1 MPNLLDSR
9 RRIKSVKNTQQI
21 TKAMKMVSAAKL
33 KRAQDRVVTA
43 RPFANKMME
52 VLGGLADRIDEDFH
66 HPLLDARGDQRYL
79 MVLIT
84 ADKGLCGAFNTNL
97 IKAAQAFI
105 VANPNKEV
113 EILAVGRKGRD
124 FFRRRGANLVGEY
137 IGLTGKG
144 RVEFSEALGVA
155 RDVVKR
161 FTEDKTIDKAF
172 VIYNE
177 FKSVMQQRVVTE
189 QLLPVARQ
197 SHDVPPETYPNSLT
211 QSQFVD
217 AVNANSRNRLSQVE
231 RDQLVSDLTS
241 GAKTRAQVLKMLEDP
256 AAGGQPVTRVDYIY
270 EQPPGEIFSR
280 LLPRLIETQIF
291 RALLES
297 IASEQGARMTA
308 MDSASK
314 NARELIDSLT
324 LNMNRV
330 RQAAITNEIIEVVSG
345 AAAL

>member
-1 MPNLLDSR
+1 
-9 RRIKSVKNTQQI
+9 
-21 TKAMKMVSAAKL
+21 MVSAAKL

-43 RPFANKMME
+43 RPFANKMAE
-52 VLGGLADRIDEDFH
+52 VLSGLADRTDENFR

-79 MVLIT
+79 LVLVT

-97 IKAAQAFI
+97 IKAAQNFI
-105 VANPNKEV
+105 RENEGKDI

-124 FFRRRGANLVGEY
+124 FFRRRNVRLVGEY
-137 IGLTGKG
+137 IGVTGKG
-144 RVEFSEALGVA
+144 RVDFSEALEIA
-155 RDVVKR
+155 RDVIKR
-161 FTEDKTIDKAF
+161 FTDEQEIDKVF

-189 QLLPVARQ
+189 QILPVARA
-197 SHDVPPETYPNSLT
+197 STEAHTATAD
-211 QSQFVD
+211 
-217 AVNANSRNRLSQVE
+217 
-231 RDQLVSDLTS
+231 
-241 GAKTRAQVLKMLEDP
+241 KTLNL
-256 AAGGQPVTRVDYIY
+256 VDYIY
-270 EQPPGEIFSR
+270 EQPPSQIFSR
-280 LLPRLIETQIF
+280 LLPRLVETQIF

-324 LNMNRV
+324 LNMNRI

>member
-1 MPNLLDSR
+1 MPNLLDIR

-43 RPFANKMME
+43 RPFANKMIE
-52 VLGGLADRIDEDFH
+52 VLGGLADRTDENFH
-66 HPLLDARGDQRYL
+66 HPLLDARGDERYL
-79 MVLIT
+79 LVLVT

-97 IKAAQAFI
+97 IKAAQTFI
-105 VANPNKEV
+105 RDNPGKQID
-113 EILAVGRKGRD
+113 ILPVGRKGRD
-124 FFRRRGANLVGEY
+124 FFRRRGASLVGEY
-137 IGLTGKG
+137 IGVTGKG
-144 RVEFSEALGVA
+144 RVDFSEALEIA
-155 RDVVKR
+155 RDVIKR
-161 FTEDKTIDKAF
+161 FTEDEEIDKVF

-177 FKSVMQQRVVTE
+177 FKSVLQQRVATE
-189 QLLPVARQ
+189 QLLPVARGASSASEPASTNQ
-197 SHDVPPETYPNSLT
+197 PLT
-211 QSQFVD
+211 
-217 AVNANSRNRLSQVE
+217 L
-231 RDQLVSDLTS
+231 
-241 GAKTRAQVLKMLEDP
+241 
-256 AAGGQPVTRVDYIY
+256 VDYIY
-270 EQPPGEIFSR
+270 EQPPSEIFAR
-280 LLPRLIETQIF
+280 LLPRLVETQIF

-345 AAAL
+345 AAAQ

>member
-1 MPNLLDSR
+1 MPNLLDIR
-9 RRIKSVKNTQQI
+9 RRLKSVKNTQQI

-52 VLGGLADRIDEDFH
+52 VMGELAGRTDENFH
-66 HPLLDARGDQRYL
+66 HPLLDQRGDDRYL
-79 MVLIT
+79 LILIT

-105 VANPNKEV
+105 RDNQGKH
-113 EILAVGRKGRD
+113 IDLLAVGRKGRD
-124 FFRRRGANLVGEY
+124 FFRRRNQPVVGEY

-144 RVEFSEALGVA
+144 RVEFGEALEVA
-155 RDVVKR
+155 RDVIER
-161 FTEDKTIDKAF
+161 FKADENEYDKVF
-172 VIYNE
+172 LIYNE
-177 FKSVMQQRVVTE
+177 FRSVLQQRVVLE
-189 QLLPVARQ
+189 QLLPIVRASSRE
-197 SHDVPPETYPNSLT
+197 DA
-211 QSQFVD
+211 SQ
-217 AVNANSRNRLSQVE
+217 N
-231 RDQLVSDLTS
+231 
-241 GAKTRAQVLKMLEDP
+241 
-256 AAGGQPVTRVDYIY
+256 QPVTLIDYIY
-270 EQPPGEIFSR
+270 EQPPSEIFSR

-297 IASEQGARMTA
+297 VASEHGARMTA

-314 NARELIDSLT
+314 NASELIDSLT

-345 AAAL
+345 ASAL

>member
-1 MPNLLDSR
+1 MPNLLDIR

-43 RPFANKMME
+43 RPFANKMIE
-52 VLGGLADRIDEDFH
+52 VLGGLADRTDENFH
-66 HPLLDARGDQRYL
+66 HPLLDARGDERYL
-79 MVLIT
+79 LVLVT

-105 VANPNKEV
+105 RDNPGKQID
-113 EILAVGRKGRD
+113 ILAVGRKGRD
-124 FFRRRGANLVGEY
+124 FFRRRSASLVGEY
-137 IGLTGKG
+137 IGVTGKG
-144 RVEFSEALGVA
+144 RVDFSEALEIA
-155 RDVVKR
+155 RDVIKR
-161 FTEDKTIDKAF
+161 FTEDEEIDKVF

-177 FKSVMQQRVVTE
+177 FKSALQQRVATE
-189 QLLPVARQ
+189 QLLPVARAT
-197 SHDVPPETYPNSLT
+197 SNASEPT
-211 QSQFVD
+211 
-217 AVNANSRNRLSQVE
+217 NANQP
-231 RDQLVSDLTS
+231 LT
-241 GAKTRAQVLKMLEDP
+241 L
-256 AAGGQPVTRVDYIY
+256 VDYIY
-270 EQPPGEIFSR
+270 EQPPSEIFAR
-280 LLPRLIETQIF
+280 LLPRLVETQIF

-345 AAAL
+345 AAAQ